1 MNHHQYERI
10 EKAIAFLKQHH
21 QHQPSLADVAE
32 HVHLSPHHF
41 HRVFA
46 DFTGIT
52 PKSFLQCLTT
62 QYAKN
67 LLQQHSTLETTHA
80 LGLSSQSRLFEHLVK
95 LEAVTPGELK
105 AQGQG
110 LHFYHGVSLSPWGK
124 VWLCWTTRGIHTL
137 QFVFADE
144 EQQSL
149 LRQVKLLWPCA
160 EFHES
165 TTEAQRL
172 TDRGF
177 DRKPSQALKL
187 WVKGTPFQLQVW
199 QALLRIPEGEVRTY
213 KAIACDIGQQKACRA
228 VGTAIGKNP
237 IAVLIPCH
245 RVIQQSGAI
254 GGYRWTPLRKQGLL
268 GCEFAREKAKHLQQ
282 GEE

>member
-1 MNHHQYERI
+1 MNYQQYERI
-10 EKAIAFLKQHH
+10 EKAIAFLQQNH
-21 QHQPSLADVAE
+21 QLQPSLADVAE

-46 DFTGIT
+46 DFTGVT
-52 PKSFLQCLTT
+52 PKVFLQCLTT

-105 AQGQG
+105 TQGQG
-110 LHFYHGVSLSPWGK
+110 LSFHYGTAWSPWGK

-137 QFVFADE
+137 QFVFSDE
-144 EQQSL
+144 EQQGL
-149 LRQVKLLWPCA
+149 LLQIKQLWPSA
-160 EFHES
+160 TFHES
-165 TTEAQRL
+165 TNEAQQL

-177 DRKPSQALKL
+177 DRQASETLKF

-213 KAIACDIGQQKACRA
+213 KALACDIGQEKACRA

-254 GGYRWTPLRKQGLL
+254 GGYRWTPLRKRGLL
-268 GCEFAREKAKHLQQ
+268 GCEFARTQARTLQQ
-282 GEE
+282 SKG